1 MKKVVRLTESDLM
14 RIVKRVINESSNRRI
29 LNEFGPTPY
38 AVFHDK
44 MDNAGYVIVDAD
56 KSNKIN
62 HRFGDVDGLSG
73 EGDGDSD
80 YIYIRK
86 KNDEKSQWKT
96 ITFAKGIMDNG
107 FVSKNFEEVQ
117 NPNSKLWSIVTDS
130 SLIRKLNTEAKAVI
144 YASRTPYD
152 VLSQEPTVK
161 NIVNMLKS
169 SKSRGVLDLGGD
181 EEAYAEAAFMA
192 IDSKQKYLEVKKMLG
207 QDPYQFV
214 KNFMDTSEVYHKK
227 SIDSSMKRLGL

>member
-1 MKKVVRLTESDLM
+1 MKKVIRLTESDLM

-38 AVFHDK
+38 AIFHDK

-62 HRFGDVDGLSG
+62 HRYGAGG
-73 EGDGDSD
+73 GDSH

-86 KNDEKSQWKT
+86 KNDEKSQWKM

-117 NPNSKLWSIVTDS
+117 NPNSPLWSIVTDS
-130 SLIRKLNTEAKAVI
+130 SLIQKLNTEAKAVN
-144 YASRTPYD
+144 YASRTPYE

-169 SKSRGVLDLGGD
+169 SKSRGALDLGGD
-181 EEAYAEAAFMA
+181 EEAYAEVAFMT

-227 SIDSSMKRLGL
+227 SIDSSMKRLGLL